1 MPQNRKNRKRKA
13 PAYQLSETMNAS
25 VEPLPSETLLRR
37 CADNWRL
44 RNLVFIRKMEN
55 IVYACDSPSGKV
67 FLRLTTPLRR
77 TRPEIEAEVNWIE
90 HLSKWGLK
98 VPHLILDRTGNKIA
112 SFSEGKQHYEAVV
125 FGAIAGNHPS
135 KERVADSKFLNTLGA
150 LIANMHLASEKY
162 ESSHQGMKREEWFE
176 ERGLRHALTA
186 AESSRESTL
195 RAKLQDA
202 IAWMQKLPKTK
213 ENYGLVHAD
222 LGALNL
228 LIEEDSSSI
237 GIIDFDDSCYH
248 WFVFDLAI
256 VVFSMASRFEHATAL
271 PEEERWLADL
281 VAGYRT
287 VRPLSDA
294 EIRLVKPFIDFACL
308 RLFFWIEYHEK
319 LHTFHDEAIDKI
331 TKIKAWTRRRVL

>member
-1 MPQNRKNRKRKA
+1 VN
-13 PAYQLSETMNAS
+13 SS
-25 VEPLPSETLLRR
+25 IEPLPSDSILRR
-37 CADNWRL
+37 CADNWGL
-44 RNLVFIRKMEN
+44 HNLVFIRKMEN

-112 SFSEGKQHYEAVV
+112 SFSDGKQHYEAVV
-125 FGAIAGNHPS
+125 FGAIAGIHPS
-135 KERVADSKFLNTLGA
+135 KEQVADPKFLRTLGA
-150 LIANMHLASEKY
+150 LIAKMHIASEQY
-162 ESSHQGMKREEWFE
+162 ESSHHGMKREEWFE

-202 IAWMQKLPKTK
+202 INWMQKLPRTR

-228 LIEEDSSSI
+228 LIEEDGSSI

-256 VVFSMASRFEHATAL
+256 VVFSMASRFEHATAQ

-281 VAGYRT
+281 VAGYQA
-287 VRPLSDA
+287 VRSLSQE
-294 EIRLVKPFIDFACL
+294 EIQHVKKFIDFACL
-308 RLFFWIEYHEK
+308 RLFFWIEYHEQ
-319 LHTFHDEAIDKI
+319 LHTFHDEAIEKI
-331 TKIKAWTRRRVL
+331 AKIKEWTRGRVL